1 MPANAH
7 CGFAGATKG
16 RGGTPARDSIGS
28 AVLVGVYVLA
38 VGTELG
44 VQALLVERLMPR
56 RADGLE
62 LFAPLRFQIGHVA
75 SHPCERGDLAGEC
88 APRPRQ
94 LVHHR
99 EVVGAWHLEV
109 LAGETRP
116 PPRRHDV
123 SALP

>member
-1 MPANAH
+1 MWVH
-7 CGFAGATKG
+7 MC
-16 RGGTPARDSIGS
+16 
-28 AVLVGVYVLA
+28 A

-44 VQALLVERLMPR
+44 VQALLVERRTCRR

-62 LFAPLRFQIGHVA
+62 LFARLRFQIGHVA

-99 EVVGAWHLEV
+99 DGKLVAIEGDPESPISRGRLCPKGAASHEL
-109 LAGETRP
+109 LTHPARLTR
-116 PPRRHDV
+116 V
-123 SALP
+123 K